1 MTLQEMLRTIWFGKW
16 LVLASVV
23 AAVVGAWLYVSQQ
36 DPEYA
41 AQATVQII
49 DTTTLSDAGIRLESD
64 PSLVSGTSVTTA
76 AATTLKTPGRADEIA
91 THATADYLTDS
102 ATAVGVTTTSI
113 DPDDAVALA
122 NAVAGGYVTEL
133 QKQYDTDLAG
143 MQKRLDSLAT
153 SIDQQQTA
161 IAQSRAAA
169 AAASKGGDVTQVDGL
184 LEAQYSA
191 SMEQYQTLAGQLAQA
206 QLLATPA
213 SIQQNALS
221 AQLVSLPPLLI
232 YAIGLLAGLFIGIGL
247 AVVRRGLDTK
257 VRSAGSARRSAGA
270 PVLARLSGTA
280 AALRTHQVEGEL
292 PVARREAT
300 PYTRS
305 VRELRTTLQ
314 AAVENESG
322 GAVIV
327 VTSADLDTPRSF
339 VAANLAAS
347 WALSGRSVAV
357 LSGDLRQPRLNT
369 LLPAV
374 PGPRVPRTS
383 RARTAAE
390 PTAIPHLIVHPALQT
405 ELDPADFLAS
415 DEVRSLV
422 DQLRR
427 TTDVVIIDAP
437 PMLVA
442 ADAAILGSY
451 ADGVLLAVTLGHT
464 PLAAIEESAER
475 LRAANARLLGLSL
488 DGGEE
493 RSNAIAYEATYAYA
507 GAAPE
512 EAVDSATDATT
523 ETDAPAE
530 PYGDYEDDERQGDAS
545 SAGDPE
551 PEYPEEDDERDA
563 GVPEQHSGDAQ
574 AKDRSPAVLE
584 AP

>member
-16 LVLASVV
+16 LVLVSVV
-23 AAVVGAWLYVSQQ
+23 AAGAGAWLYVSQQ
-36 DPEYA
+36 EPEYA
-41 AQATVQII
+41 AQATVQIV
-49 DTTTLSDAGIRLESD
+49 DTETLSAAGVRLESD
-64 PSLVSGTSVTTA
+64 PSLVSGTSVTANA
-76 AATTLKTPGRADEIA
+76 AEALGTPGRADEIA
-91 THATADYLTDS
+91 GRVTADYLSDS
-102 ATAVGVTTTSI
+102 ATAVGVTATSA

-122 NAVAGGYVTEL
+122 NAVGGAYVTEL
-133 QKQYDTDLAG
+133 QGQYDSDLAG
-143 MQKRLDSLAT
+143 MQERLNTLAE
-153 SIDQQQTA
+153 SIDQQQKA
-161 IAQSRAAA
+161 ISASRAAS
-169 AAASKGGDVTQVDGL
+169 AAASSGDNQPVQVDGL

-191 SMEQYQTLAGQLAQA
+191 SMEQYQTLAGQVAQA
-206 QLLATPA
+206 QLLAVPA

-232 YAIGLLAGLFIGIGL
+232 YAIGLLAGLFVGIGL

-280 AALRTHQVEGEL
+280 AALRTHESEGEL

-369 LLPAV
+369 LLPAA
-374 PGPRVPRTS
+374 PGSRPGRTT
-383 RARTAAE
+383 RNQTAAE

-405 ELDPADFLAS
+405 ELDPADYLAS
-415 DEVRSLV
+415 DEVRSLI

-464 PLAAIEESAER
+464 PMAAIEESADR

-493 RSNAIAYEATYAYA
+493 RRQTIAYEATYAYA
-507 GAAPE
+507 GAAADEVPDAAHDDTAAHRADGLPDTSADADGTDQVD
-512 EAVDSATDATT
+512 EADPTDG
-523 ETDAPAE
+523 
-530 PYGDYEDDERQGDAS
+530 GDRYDEG
-545 SAGDPE
+545 
-551 PEYPEEDDERDA
+551 DA
-563 GVPEQHSGDAQ
+563 GVPEQHSGAAP
-574 AKDRSPAVLE
+574 AKDRAPAVLE
-584 AP
+584 TP